1 MVPIVI
7 RLVVRTAILLAANAV
22 GLLVAN
28 ALLDRMGLNFSG
40 FLIAVV
46 IFTITLA
53 LLTPFLAS
61 MMRRNQSS
69 SSALGGVSL
78 IAALAALIVTDLI
91 SDGLEID
98 GIGTWLAAAV
108 IVWAASLL
116 AAFILPYLG
125 LKKYLAEN

>member
-53 LLTPFLAS
+53 LLTPFLAN